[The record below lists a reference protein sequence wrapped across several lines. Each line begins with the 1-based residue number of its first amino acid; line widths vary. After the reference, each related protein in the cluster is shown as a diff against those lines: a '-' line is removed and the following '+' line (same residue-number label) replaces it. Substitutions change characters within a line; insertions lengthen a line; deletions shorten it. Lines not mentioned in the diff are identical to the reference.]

1 MAHEFSLIPRDYVL
15 LQKLI
20 LRCFLLSTQ
29 SDKAEETHILSPDPI
44 LILNSVFQI
53 VFIFLLGAQ
62 FISYEIHMFDV
73 YIVTLL
79 VYL

>member
-53 VFIFLLGAQ
+53 VFIFLLRAQ

>member
-1 MAHEFSLIPRDYVL
+1 MAHKFSLIPRDYVL

-29 SDKAEETHILSPDPI
+29 SDKAEETRILSPDPI

-53 VFIFLLGAQ
+53 VFIFLLRAQ
-62 FISYEIHMFDV
+62 FISHEIHMFDV